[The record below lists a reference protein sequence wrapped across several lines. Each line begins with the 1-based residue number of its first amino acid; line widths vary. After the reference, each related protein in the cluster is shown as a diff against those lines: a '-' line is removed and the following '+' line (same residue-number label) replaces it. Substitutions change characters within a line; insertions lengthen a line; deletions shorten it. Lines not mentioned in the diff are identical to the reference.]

1 MAQIIQTKAF
11 ASMWLANSLVV
22 LVNNSKVKPSVLNR
36 LSNGVLLKNSLIED
50 IPDSNLKWPIDRV
63 YTLSGVSTQSPGA
76 LFSDPGRLCCYV
88 LGLISA
94 IL

>member
-1 MAQIIQTKAF
+1 
-11 ASMWLANSLVV
+11 MWLANSLVV

-50 IPDSNLKWPIDRV
+50 IPDSNLKWPIAWV

-76 LFSDPGRLCCYV
+76 LCMQPDAL
-88 LGLISA
+88 
-94 IL
+94 